1 MPRFAQRYMHPFA
14 RAHCFGF
21 GMRCPRMSSLREF
34 TLPPPA
40 HKRTAV
46 LFQPYRQK
54 SYYGTHF
61 SGHTSKSR
69 ISEHTFKGILVK
81 VALEYILFRIH

>member
-34 TLPPPA
+34 TLPPHPTTV
-40 HKRTAV
+40 R
-46 LFQPYRQK
+46 PYFSSHTGK
-54 SYYGTHF
+54 SH
-61 SGHTSKSR
+61 
-69 ISEHTFKGILVK
+69 IMAHTFPVILVK
-81 VALEYILFRIH
+81 VVSQSTLLKVY